1 MEASNQS
8 HRFVHEKYDIH
19 VGDIFLG
26 MRPESQLCGHSRAP
40 ALFAALRNS
49 RICEESSETVDLFL
63 KNALFLNFY
72 FFRSELCGS
81 EALQKYASVAASRL
95 RSRKK
100 VESIFSTIN
109 EFEGIAIPC
118 L

>member
-1 MEASNQS
+1 MDIL
-8 HRFVHEKYDIH
+8 VH
-19 VGDIFLG
+19 VPNF
-26 MRPESQLCGHSRAP
+26 QHSRI
-40 ALFAALRNS
+40 LEYVKKN
-49 RICEESSETVDLFL
+49 SETVDIFL
-63 KNALFLNFY
+63 NTALFLNFY
-72 FFRSELCGS
+72 FFRSESCGS

-109 EFEGIAIPC
+109 EIEGIALPC